1 MFCGYCGQEIA
12 DDAAFCHK
20 CWRPVP
26 GNRSFAGGNAQVNA
40 QALVIKFSER
50 VRTNAMIWIVIG
62 ALQILLGIYVQWLL
76 LIIGVINLVTA
87 VTDFNYSKNVLRDPR
102 GIVDRV
108 KGLAV
113 PVIVLIYNLILG
125 GVVGAAGSVY
135 YLVAVRGFV
144 MENEPQ
150 FRAIENSLNH
160 AGNVTGADA
169 REKKGS

>member
-1 MFCGYCGQEIA
+1 MFCRYCGQEIA

-20 CWRPVP
+20 CGRPAP
-26 GNRSFAGGNAQVNA
+26 ENRTYTGGNAPVNA

-50 VRTNAMIWIVIG
+50 VRTNAIIWIVIG
-62 ALQILLGIYVQWLL
+62 ALQILLGIYVQWVL
-76 LIIGVINLVTA
+76 LIIGAVNLVTA
-87 VTDFNYSKNVLRDPR
+87 IMDFNYSKNVLRDPR

-113 PVIVLIYNLILG
+113 SIIVLIYNLILG
-125 GVVGAAGSVY
+125 GVIGAAGSVY

-150 FRAIENSLNH
+150 FRAIENSLNS
-160 AGNVTGADA
+160 AGNAAG
-169 REKKGS
+169 R

>member
-1 MFCGYCGQEIA
+1 MFCRYCGQEIA

-20 CWRPVP
+20 CGRPASE
-26 GNRSFAGGNAQVNA
+26 NRTYTGGNTYSQAANAPMNA

-50 VRTNAMIWIVIG
+50 VRTNAIIWIVIG
-62 ALQILLGIYVQWLL
+62 ALQILLGIYVQWVL
-76 LIIGVINLVTA
+76 LIIGAVNLVTA
-87 VTDFNYSKNVLRDPR
+87 IMDFNYSKNVLRDPR

-113 PVIVLIYNLILG
+113 PIIVLIYNLILG
-125 GVVGAAGSVY
+125 GVIGAAGSVY

-150 FRAIENSLNH
+150 FRAIENSLNS
-160 AGNVTGADA
+160 AGNAAG
-169 REKKGS
+169 R